1 MIFILYTDYNI
12 IMLQVKL
19 TKKNNVIII
28 TLVLNSY
35 INTLGSVVHVFT
47 TEAYSWSTRPAAEML
62 SPPPAV

>member
-19 TKKNNVIII
+19 TKKNKVIII
-28 TLVLNSY
+28 TRDSY

>member
-47 TEAYSWSTRPAAEML
+47 TETYSWSTRPAAEML